1 MKLKDLVEIKRG
13 SSPRPIIDYLS
24 DKGYKW
30 LKISDFN
37 LGDKYISE
45 TKQFIKESGLK
56 GTRLVKKGTLVL
68 TNSATPGI
76 PIFLDADMC
85 LHDGFLY
92 FKNLCDEELN
102 MEYLYCWLL
111 NNQKNIV
118 NQANGSVF
126 KNLKKEIVENLDIEL
141 PNFNNQNKI
150 VKIYNTI
157 NDKIIENTATNN
169 NLYEIIKT
177 IFKNEFS
184 NINNS
189 VQAQDIADITIGKTP
204 PRNIHECFT
213 TNDDDI
219 KWVSISDL
227 GKCGMYLY
235 NTNERLTKEAVNKYN
250 VKIVPKD
257 TIVLSFKL
265 TIGRI
270 AITNDEMATNEA
282 IAHFNLKEK
291 SLKYYIYCYL
301 KDYDYGKL
309 GSTSSIATAVNSKII
324 KAMPIDLP
332 YNIEIERFNN
342 KVIPMFKQINENESE
357 NEILI
362 KLRDTLLPKLMNG
375 EIDLENIEI

>member
-118 NQANGSVF
+118 KQANGSVF

-169 NLYEIIKT
+169 NL
-177 IFKNEFS
+177 
-184 NINNS
+184 
-189 VQAQDIADITIGKTP
+189 
-204 PRNIHECFT
+204 
-213 TNDDDI
+213 
-219 KWVSISDL
+219 
-227 GKCGMYLY
+227 
-235 NTNERLTKEAVNKYN
+235 
-250 VKIVPKD
+250 
-257 TIVLSFKL
+257 
-265 TIGRI
+265 
-270 AITNDEMATNEA
+270 
-282 IAHFNLKEK
+282 
-291 SLKYYIYCYL
+291 
-301 KDYDYGKL
+301 
-309 GSTSSIATAVNSKII
+309 
-324 KAMPIDLP
+324 
-332 YNIEIERFNN
+332 
-342 KVIPMFKQINENESE
+342 
-357 NEILI
+357 
-362 KLRDTLLPKLMNG
+362 LLVA
-375 EIDLENIEI
+375 